1 MSDSRGVGERPV
13 PGPTTEMIAAILT
26 VSDGVAAG
34 ARADESGDVAEVLL
48 AGLGFATLRR
58 AVVPDERPEIEALLR
73 AYVDAGLSLI
83 VTTGGTGFGP
93 RDVTPEATSAVI
105 ERVAP
110 GLVFA
115 MLHAGI
121 QNTPH
126 AALSRAIAGAAGSSL
141 IVNLPGSPKAVAE
154 GLEALLPILP
164 HALQTLAGDTA
175 HGSEPLSRER

>member
-1 MSDSRGVGERPV
+1 MTAS
-13 PGPTTEMIAAILT
+13 MAAAIIT
-26 VSDGVAAG
+26 ISDGVAAG
-34 ARADESGDVAEVLL
+34 TRSDSSGDVAEKLL
-48 AGLGFATLRR
+48 ANSGFATITRDLVRDDQ
-58 AVVPDERPEIEALLR
+58 AEIEARLR
-73 AYVDAGLSLI
+73 AHVGEGVPLI

-93 RDVTPEATSAVI
+93 RDVTPEATGAVI

-115 MLHAGI
+115 MLNAGL
-121 QNTPH
+121 QKTPH
-126 AALSRAIAGAAGSSL
+126 AALSRATAGAAGSSL

-175 HGSEPLSRER
+175 HG